1 MNIVIEILMASIS
14 MGLAGYAMAMLMT
27 FEEGPFEIFSKIRDA
42 SGIITNEYGQRVP
55 DSELSVIKENVA
67 KALLCPYC
75 TSVYTT
81 FFAFIVIL
89 FVSGFSVH
97 TILSYLAALGVARY
111 MINNEVED

>member
-1 MNIVIEILMASIS
+1 MNTVIEILMASIS
-14 MGLAGYAMAMLMT
+14 MGLAGYAMAMIMT

-42 SGIITNEYGQRVP
+42 VGIITNEYGQKVP
-55 DSELSVIKENVA
+55 EDGLGAIRENAA

-81 FFAFIVIL
+81 FFAFIIVL
-89 FVSGFSVH
+89 LVSGISVH

-111 MINNEVED
+111 MISNEVED